1 MSDKI
6 KKQCPVCESR
16 DTTVYAHT
24 KDLEYLTSDEV
35 YTYHNCNSCASIFID
50 KFPIAKL
57 SEIYP
62 SNYYSFKVQKKNL
75 ALRVKEYL
83 DKRVF
88 KKVLAEFDKKPI
100 NILDIGGGS
109 GWLLDI
115 IKSIYSNVN
124 ITQVVDIDEN
134 AKQIAESNGH
144 LFFHG
149 PIEHFESETKF
160 DLVLMLNLIEHISD
174 PRGTLLQIEKMMNKG
189 GIVLIKTPNTESLDA
204 RFFKNSYWGG
214 LHCPRH
220 WILFSQKSF
229 RLTVD
234 NTGLEVS
241 KIKYTQ
247 GAPFWAWSVLIRM
260 QKAGWIKI
268 TKERP
273 VMYHPLIPLL
283 HIFFAGF
290 DFIRGA
296 FGAKTSQMFIEL
308 KKNGKSDQE
317 KL

>member
-1 MSDKI
+1 MAENKA
-6 KKQCPVCESR
+6 CPVCESV
-16 DTTVYAHT
+16 DTLVYVKN
-24 KDLEYLTSDEV
+24 KDLEYLSSDTI
-35 YTYHNCNSCASIFID
+35 YTYHECKSCASIFID
-50 KFPIAKL
+50 EFPTDKL

-62 SNYYSFKVQKKNL
+62 SNYYSFLEQKKNL

-83 DKRVF
+83 DKRLF
-88 KKVLAEFDKKPI
+88 KKILSEFEGKSI

-115 IKSIYSNVN
+115 IKSVYKNVN

-134 AKQIAESNGH
+134 AKLIAERNGH
-144 LFFHG
+144 QFFHG
-149 PIEHFESETKF
+149 PIQDYRSEVHF

-174 PRGTLLQIEKMMNKG
+174 PKETLVNIEQMMNPG

-204 RFFKNSYWGG
+204 RLFKKSYWGG

-220 WILFSQKSF
+220 WILFSKKSF
-229 RLTVD
+229 NHMIAQTNLT
-234 NTGLEVS
+234 LS

-247 GAPFWAWSVLIRM
+247 GAPFWAWSVLIRL
-260 QKAGWIKI
+260 QKAGWVKI
-268 TKERP
+268 SKERP

-290 DFIRGA
+290 DFLRGA

-308 KKNGKSDQE
+308 KKKG
-317 KL
+317 